1 MKIPSS
7 LGVCALATALLML
20 AACGDPSASSPGAA
34 PERTL
39 PPTVGIE
46 LSPGT
51 VVSRPATLDSPE
63 QAQELVS
70 FPVLV
75 PDPETLPAGVELEG
89 VDWQPYPEENTDLVT
104 LSYRDAENT
113 MDLTIQQI
121 DLGGRRTAPP
131 SQPHEEITV
140 RDTTGYLLS
149 FEHAEGQEPVAL
161 AWEENEVSVTV
172 SASGLTREQTLR
184 IVESMAPIDE

>member
-1 MKIPSS
+1 MAKTTLQS
-7 LGVCALATALLML
+7 LALITTLLTL
-20 AACGDPSASSPGAA
+20 TACGGPSTPSTRP

-51 VVSRPATLDSPE
+51 VVSRPAMLESPE

-75 PDPETLPAGVELEG
+75 ADAEVLPAGVELEG
-89 VDWQPYPEENTDLVT
+89 VDWQPYPEENTDVVT
-104 LSYRDAENT
+104 LSYCDAENT

-131 SQPHEEITV
+131 SQPHEEIIV
-140 RDTTGYLLS
+140 RGTTGYLLS

-161 AWEENEVSVTV
+161 SWEENGTIVSVST
-172 SASGLTREQTLR
+172 SGMTLEQTLR
-184 IVESMAPIDE
+184 IVESMSPVGK

>member
-39 PPTVGIE
+39 PPTITVE
-46 LSPGT
+46 VDGT
-51 VVSRPATLDSPE
+51 VISGPAMLESPE

-75 PDPETLPAGVELEG
+75 ADPETLPAGLRLEG
-89 VDWQPYPEENTDLVT
+89 VAWADKNTGVVALT
-104 LSYRDAENT
+104 YRAAENK
-113 MDLTIQQI
+113 I
-121 DLGGRRTAPP
+121 DLST
-131 SQPHEEITV
+131 
-140 RDTTGYLLS
+140 D
-149 FEHAEGQEPVAL
+149 
-161 AWEENEVSVTV
+161 N
-172 SASGLTREQTLR
+172 
-184 IVESMAPIDE
+184 

>member
-7 LGVCALATALLML
+7 LGVCALATTLLML
-20 AACGDPSASSPGAA
+20 AACGGPSASSPGAA

-39 PPTVGIE
+39 PPTITVEVG
-46 LSPGT
+46 GT
-51 VVSRPATLDSPE
+51 VISGPAILESPE

-75 PDPETLPAGVELEG
+75 ADAEVLPAGLELEE
-89 VDWQPYPEENTDLVT
+89 VDWQPYPEENTELVT

-131 SQPHEEITV
+131 SQPHEEIIV
-140 RDTTGYLLS
+140 RGTTGYLLS

-161 AWEENEVSVTV
+161 SWEENGTIVSVST
-172 SASGLTREQTLR
+172 SGMTLEQTLR
-184 IVESMAPIDE
+184 IVESMSPVGK

>member
-7 LGVCALATALLML
+7 PGVCALATTLLML

-39 PPTVGIE
+39 PPTIPVE
-46 LSPGT
+46 VDGT
-51 VVSRPATLDSPE
+51 VISGPAMLESPE

-75 PDPETLPAGVELEG
+75 ADAEVLPAALELEG
-89 VDWQPYPEENTDLVT
+89 VDWQPYPEENTELVT

-113 MDLTIQQI
+113 MDLIIQQI
-121 DLGGRRTAPP
+121 ALGEKGMGAPR
-131 SQPHEEITV
+131 QPHEQITV
-140 RDTTGYLLS
+140 RGTTGYLLA

-161 AWEENEVSVTV
+161 SWEENGTIVSVST
-172 SASGLTREQTLR
+172 SGMTLEQTLR
-184 IVESMAPIDE
+184 IVESMSPVGK